1 MANPVYLADRFG
13 LMRKLFKIL
22 FTVFVIIMVL
32 FIASAA
38 VITYDVAGSLAT
50 DVHPLPN
57 GAPIGQAIVVYNPGL
72 TGAAKDAATK
82 IGYDLQE
89 AGYNVTLAGVKSGVA
104 ANPVGY
110 DVVVVGGPV
119 YAGKPAKSVQDYL
132 NSFSP
137 VADQKVGVYGYGSI
151 TIDNNDTAAVTQ
163 DVAASSTLNFD
174 AVVKIVSGNDVD
186 ATIQSFVTRLVA

>member
-1 MANPVYLADRFG
+1 MAGPDYLAERFG

-57 GAPIGQAIVVYNPGL
+57 GAPTGQAIVVYDPGL
-72 TGAAKDAATK
+72 TGAAKDVATK
-82 IGYDLQE
+82 IGYSLQD
-89 AGYNVTLAGVKSGVA
+89 AGYNITLAGIKSGVA
-104 ANPVGY
+104 ANTAGY
-110 DVVVVGGPV
+110 DVVVIGGPV
-119 YAGKPAKSVQDYL
+119 YGGKPAKSVQEYL

-137 VADQKVGVYGYGSI
+137 VANQTVGVFGYGSVKV
-151 TIDNNDTAAVTQ
+151 NNDDTTAVTE
-163 DVAASSTLNFD
+163 DVAASSNFHLD
-174 AVVKIVSGNDVD
+174 AVIKIVSDNQDS
-186 ATIQSFVTRLVA
+186 TIQSFVTRLVA